1 MTRPTTNATTQSTP
15 HPTIRLL
22 IADDEDLLRSALAA
36 LLALEEDLSVVA
48 EAATSTDAVRL
59 AREHRPDI
67 AVLDLEMPPADG
79 LRAAEEI
86 RAELPTQVV
95 LVTRHARPAVLRR
108 ALAAGV
114 RGFVPKTTPA
124 ARLAEIIRDIAAGR
138 RYVDPDIAA
147 SALTEDD
154 CPLTDREL
162 EVLRAARTGASIAEI
177 AGEVHLAPG
186 TVRNYLSAAMSKL
199 GAPTRHAAAHRAW
212 EQGWI

>member
-1 MTRPTTNATTQSTP
+1 M
-15 HPTIRLL
+15 IRLL
-22 IADDEDLLRSALAA
+22 IADDEDLLRSALVA
-36 LLALEEDLSVVA
+36 LLGLEQDLTVVA

-67 AVLDLEMPPADG
+67 AVLDLEMPPTDG

-86 RAELPTQVV
+86 RAALPTQIV

-114 RGFVPKTTPA
+114 RGFVPKTTSA
-124 ARLAEIIRDIAAGR
+124 AVLAGIIRDIAAGR

-162 EVLRAARTGASIAEI
+162 EVLRAARTGASVVEI
-177 AGEVHLAPG
+177 AAAVHLAPG

-199 GAPTRHAAAHRAW
+199 GTPTRHAAAHHAW
-212 EQGWI
+212 QQGWI

>member
-1 MTRPTTNATTQSTP
+1 M
-15 HPTIRLL
+15 IRLL
-22 IADDEDLLRSALAA
+22 IADDEDLLRGALSS
-36 LLALEEDLSVVA
+36 LLAMEDDLDVVG

-86 RAELPTQVV
+86 RAELPTRIV
-95 LVTRHARPAVLRR
+95 LVTRHARPGVLRR

-114 RGFVPKTTPA
+114 SGFVPKTTPA
-124 ARLAEIIRDIAAGR
+124 ARLAEIIRDIASGR

-147 SALTEDD
+147 SALTEGE

-162 EVLRAARTGASIAEI
+162 DVLRASRSGASVNEI
-177 AGEVHLAPG
+177 AAQVHLAPG
-186 TVRNYLSAAMSKL
+186 TVRNYLSAAMAKL
-199 GAPTRHAAAHRAW
+199 GVSSRHAAAHRAW
-212 EQGWI
+212 EEGWI

>member
-1 MTRPTTNATTQSTP
+1 M
-15 HPTIRLL
+15 IRLL
-22 IADDEDLLRSALAA
+22 IADDEEMLRSALAA
-36 LLALEEDLSVVA
+36 LLALEADLVVVA

-86 RAELPTQVV
+86 LAATPAQIV

-147 SALTEDD
+147 SALTEDE

-162 EVLRAARTGASIAEI
+162 EVLRAARTGASVNEI
-177 AGEVHLAPG
+177 AAQVHLAPG
-186 TVRNYLSAAMSKL
+186 TVRNYLSAAMTKL
-199 GAPTRHAAAHRAW
+199 HVSTRHAAAHHAW
-212 EQGWI
+212 QQGWI

>member
-1 MTRPTTNATTQSTP
+1 M
-15 HPTIRLL
+15 IRLL
-22 IADDEDLLRSALAA
+22 LADDEDLLRGALVA
-36 LLALEEDLSVVA
+36 LLSLEDDLTVVA

-59 AREHRPDI
+59 ALEHRPDI
-67 AVLDLEMPPADG
+67 AVLDLEMPPTDG

-86 RAELPTQVV
+86 RAAHQDTHVV
-95 LVTRHARPAVLRR
+95 IVTRHARPAVLRR

-124 ARLAEIIRDIAAGR
+124 ARLAEILRDIAAGR

-154 CPLTDREL
+154 CPLSEREL
-162 EVLRAARTGASIAEI
+162 EVLRAARTGASVAEI
-177 AGEVHLAPG
+177 AAQVHLAQG

-199 GAPTRHAAAHRAW
+199 GATTRHAAAHHAW
-212 EQGWI
+212 QQGWI